1 MEKNCLVTT
10 YKAAVNDNSLLK
22 IGEMRIEAGTFT
34 ETYAKRINF
43 TSYPQVIETLDGS
56 ESLTTDKNLL
66 TGFTNKITLNQDHQT
81 FYTKNQD
88 VEIVV
93 FNKYEIKG
101 IYCRE
106 TTINLDSLKYSPSL
120 SSLENLFCKGS
131 FESIKD
137 KPNTYLVGLKFDK
150 EQDIIN
156 FSRFTALTEF
166 NVNNTL
172 ISGDISA
179 ISGLTSLNKI
189 NIVQTNVS
197 GDISAISGLTS
208 LTDINISN
216 TSISGNISAISGL
229 TALTKFFANIT
240 SISGDISAFSGLTEL
255 TNINIGTTAVSGD
268 IQSLGSCTALTFM
281 ELVNMPNMRGEVIDY
296 VIAQRSHGRTSG
308 NTRFG
313 PSNTVK
319 FNGKVLSG
327 YNNFSWTESTIT
339 NETTSET
346 VNR

>member
-1 MEKNCLVTT
+1 M
-10 YKAAVNDNSLLK
+10 
-22 IGEMRIEAGTFT
+22 
-34 ETYAKRINF
+34 
-43 TSYPQVIETLDGS
+43 
-56 ESLTTDKNLL
+56 
-66 TGFTNKITLNQDHQT
+66 
-81 FYTKNQD
+81 
-88 VEIVV
+88 
-93 FNKYEIKG
+93 
-101 IYCRE
+101 
-106 TTINLDSLKYSPSL
+106 

-131 FESIKD
+131 LESIKD
-137 KPNTYLVGLKFDK
+137 KPITYLVGLKFEK

-156 FSRFTALTEF
+156 LSKFIGLRELNFS
-166 NVNNTL
+166 NSL

-179 ISGLTSLNKI
+179 ISGLTALTNI
-189 NIVQTNVS
+189 NLGQTNVS
-197 GDISAISGLTS
+197 GDISAISGLT
-208 LTDINISN
+208 
-216 TSISGNISAISGL
+216 
-229 TALTKFFANIT
+229 
-240 SISGDISAFSGLTEL
+240 EL
-255 TNINIGTTAVSGD
+255 TNINIGTTTVSGD